1 MHMLQ
6 PQQQLHKP
14 VQQDRLLQQRPH
26 TLLESCTE
34 VACMPRAFPLAL
46 QLTLLL
52 ISLCLF
58 QEALSPRGKGTGQS
72 IGIVHTAQHARTFR
86 AVVHYNDQLAQAGES
101 LLAAHNIRVVQ
112 GLQNLQPHER
122 HAEELAC
129 HEVCIAQ
136 QLACHMH
143 MKGTLASC
151 SAASR
156 SFFCILEMS
165 ISFSTYFLPS
175 LFEVA
180 RNAAPKL
187 PLPSS
192 WAFT

>member
-34 VACMPRAFPLAL
+34 VACMPRVTLSGL
-46 QLTLLL
+46 QRDRPVS
-52 ISLCLF
+52 I
-58 QEALSPRGKGTGQS
+58 QEALYARGKGTGQS
-72 IGIVHTAQHARTFR
+72 IGIVHTAQHAHTFR